1 MVERVA
7 NDHSVFIISG
17 RKGTGKTILA
27 KYIEKA
33 YHNKGFLTK
42 VFSKEDLFLNYIL
55 EKTEDSF
62 TQAELV
68 IFLRY
73 CILVAI
79 AKHLVENE
87 NEIIQNPKIN
97 NFFKLVNY
105 KINQH
110 KLKKFYFDVYPRGA
124 FKTFN
129 EERQQQNTS
138 SLIGHKFT
146 IGGQT
151 VRKKHLQR
159 KQYYELLTELE
170 RLVFS
175 VCKYVDIFVFFDDLD
190 ELESKKYL
198 SAKTENVFITLLETI
213 QSINSSFFQLG
224 MSNSKIVILLRSDIL
239 QDLNTRSSNLN
250 KMAIDGSV
258 NLNWIKSTKLDETH
272 PLMDL
277 ILSKIQK
284 KCYPNLSK
292 KEVYKQLFS
301 GVNYINKRPFIKYL
315 IDNSFGRPR
324 DIITSLNI
332 IIEKYPD
339 RTSFDEKMFTDAE
352 CRRDYSRHFSDEIK
366 NELSI
371 HCSEAELLS
380 LLTLLKKFGRRN
392 FEYAKLEKFFND
404 NKNSYNAIQDLK
416 SSIEMLYKFGVL
428 GNTWHNSATNQY
440 NHTWA
445 YREDGFPD
453 ADFGKKFCIHHAMR
467 KELNLI

>member
-1 MVERVA
+1 M
-7 NDHSVFIISG
+7 
-17 RKGTGKTILA
+17 
-27 KYIEKA
+27 
-33 YHNKGFLTK
+33 
-42 VFSKEDLFLNYIL
+42 
-55 EKTEDSF
+55 
-62 TQAELV
+62 
-68 IFLRY
+68 
-73 CILVAI
+73 
-79 AKHLVENE
+79 
-87 NEIIQNPKIN
+87 
-97 NFFKLVNY
+97 
-105 KINQH
+105 
-110 KLKKFYFDVYPRGA
+110 
-124 FKTFN
+124 
-129 EERQQQNTS
+129 
-138 SLIGHKFT
+138 
-146 IGGQT
+146 
-151 VRKKHLQR
+151 
-159 KQYYELLTELE
+159 
-170 RLVFS
+170 
-175 VCKYVDIFVFFDDLD
+175 
-190 ELESKKYL
+190 
-198 SAKTENVFITLLETI
+198 ETI

-250 KMAIDGSV
+250 KMVIDGSV

-324 DIITSLNI
+324 DIITFLNI